1 MRRLTLALALCLAA
15 CATAPPPEHSYY
27 LLRAEV
33 PADLASAEGSALL
46 GIGTVSI
53 APYLDRSGIVV
64 QVADHRVREARYHL
78 WAEPLDRGIRTYLS
92 DRVAAL
98 LGRALN
104 NGSNRVDQWAYRLDV
119 SIEEFH
125 GTLNGEA
132 RLVAQWSLI
141 DTARE
146 KLIASQRLVRTKP
159 QTVDGYP
166 GLIEVQTAL
175 LDELATEIA
184 TALRR
189 VGIV

>member
-15 CATAPPPEHSYY
+15 CATAPPERSYY

-33 PADLASAEGSALL
+33 PGALAAAENGVLL
-46 GIGTVSI
+46 GVGTVSI

-64 QVADHRVREARYHL
+64 QVDDHRVREARYHL
-78 WAEPLDRGIRTYLS
+78 CAEPLDRGIRTYLS
-92 DRVAAL
+92 DRIAAS

-104 NGSNRVDQWAYRLDV
+104 NGSNLVDQWDYRLDV
-119 SIEEFH
+119 AIEDFH

-132 RLVAQWSLI
+132 RLVARWSLI
-141 DTARE
+141 DTARD
-146 KLIASQRLVRTKP
+146 KLIVSQRLVRTKR

-166 GLIEVQTAL
+166 GLVEVQAAL

-189 VGIV
+189 VGII

>member
-1 MRRLTLALALCLAA
+1 MRRLTLTLALCLAA
-15 CATAPPPEHSYY
+15 CASAPPERSYY

-33 PADLASAEGSALL
+33 PGTLASAENGVLL
-46 GIGTVSI
+46 GVGTVSI

-64 QVADHRVREARYHL
+64 QVDDHRVREARYHL
-78 WAEPLDRGIRTYLS
+78 WAEPLDQGIRGYLS
-92 DRVAAL
+92 DRIAAL

-104 NGSNRVDQWAYRLDV
+104 NGSNLVDQWDYRIDV
-119 SIEEFH
+119 AIEDFH

-132 RLVAQWSLI
+132 RLVARWSLI
-141 DTARE
+141 DTARD

-166 GLIEVQTAL
+166 GLVDVLTGL
-175 LDELATEIA
+175 LDELAAEIA
-184 TALRR
+184 TAIRG